1 MKHWRLIFKEISLFL
16 FQRKSVTSYGVRI
29 YHGEKDFREAMTLWS
44 RELARREKA
53 RTYFRELT
61 ETDRHRVQEEC
72 GGGDWVSCPS
82 HWMQWLSIL
91 EPGSEQVTP
100 WESHHTLRYGEGKSV
115 MSHPKDAAPTLNPK
129 TCPPQNGAMAQR
141 SKVSFSLSKQQHTGE
156 NKKIVSCDSPEFN
169 SPLSPIVLM
178 INPQLS
184 SRSYEALQIWPAYTS
199 QVPSRETFPP
209 SLA

>member
-1 MKHWRLIFKEISLFL
+1 
-16 FQRKSVTSYGVRI
+16 
-29 YHGEKDFREAMTLWS
+29 MTLWS

-53 RTYFRELT
+53 RTYFREST

-82 HWMQWLSIL
+82 HWMQWLFIL

-141 SKVSFSLSKQQHTGE
+141 SKVSFSLSKQQHAGE

-169 SPLSPIVLM
+169 SPVSHCSNDKSPTKFQVLWSPADLTCIYFTGPLSGDSPSILVLE
-178 INPQLS
+178 P
-184 SRSYEALQIWPAYTS
+184 RS
-199 QVPSRETFPP
+199 PS
-209 SLA
+209 